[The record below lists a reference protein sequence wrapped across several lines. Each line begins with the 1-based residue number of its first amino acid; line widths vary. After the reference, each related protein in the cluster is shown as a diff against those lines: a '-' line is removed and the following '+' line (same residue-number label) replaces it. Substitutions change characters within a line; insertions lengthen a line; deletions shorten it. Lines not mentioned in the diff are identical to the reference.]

1 MDILQREIID
11 ERKIRMERLEPTS
24 VGSMGRFCVSLPFP
38 GTRARAPAAARI
50 ITTSYDEIIAREFP
64 ASPPTLHR
72 RHDTRDTP
80 RVNSFRNRELE
91 WRRANTEMLSSV
103 EGQWVVL
110 EGSEV
115 IAHGEDPVQVIN
127 EAKSRGIRTPYIFFV
142 EPRSE
147 GLARIG
153 L

>member
-1 MDILQREIID
+1 
-11 ERKIRMERLEPTS
+11 
-24 VGSMGRFCVSLPFP
+24 
-38 GTRARAPAAARI
+38 
-50 ITTSYDEIIAREFP
+50 
-64 ASPPTLHR
+64 
-72 RHDTRDTP
+72 
-80 RVNSFRNRELE
+80 
-91 WRRANTEMLSSV
+91 MLSSV